1 MVNSVSYSK
10 YPTDGQPTYNGG
22 NFMSNTQVST
32 VGCSGTSCK
41 TLAANSVF
49 AEPVDKGTT
58 LAPSNGLVGGR
69 KSRTKKGKSKKGVR
83 KGAKGKSRKGTKSRK
98 GVRKGTKAKK
108 GGKRKTH
115 RVMRGG
121 SKNTQLMGN
130 ICHSAG
136 YSIGATNTEL
146 SPKEVGLAAGHFEPY
161 TKTN

>member
-1 MVNSVSYSK
+1 
-10 YPTDGQPTYNGG
+10 
-22 NFMSNTQVST
+22 MSNTQVST

-49 AEPVDKGTT
+49 ADPVPVDKGTT
-58 LAPSNGLVGGR
+58 LAPINGLIGGKR
-69 KSRTKKGKSKKGVR
+69 RRTRKGKSKKGVR

-98 GVRKGTKAKK
+98 GVRKGGKSRKSTKGKK
-108 GGKRKTH
+108 NGKRKTH

>member
-1 MVNSVSYSK
+1 
-10 YPTDGQPTYNGG
+10 
-22 NFMSNTQVST
+22 MSNTQVST

-49 AEPVDKGTT
+49 ADPVPVDKGTT
-58 LAPSNGLVGGR
+58 LAPVNGLVGGR
-69 KSRTKKGKSKKGVR
+69 RRRTRKGSKSRSKKSV
-83 KGAKGKSRKGTKSRK
+83 KSRKGTKSRK
-98 GVRKGTKAKK
+98 GVRKGVKK
-108 GGKRKTH
+108 GGKSKKGVRKGVKS
-115 RVMRGG
+115 RKGCKRKMRGG